1 MTHVLVFLAAAVGAV
16 AGAAHARPL
25 GLLAGG
31 FVLSSGVLGTAR
43 IIHYE
48 MYEHF
53 LDADI
58 EAQLN
63 MLTSFS
69 ALLAGPLVLLVL
81 ARKGVGR
88 TPAGGA
94 PGLWGGSGPWGAQP
108 PGNPPYGAP
117 GQPPAQAPGFG
128 PPPASP
134 PPRW

>member
-1 MTHVLVFLAAAVGAV
+1 M
-16 AGAAHARPL
+16 
-25 GLLAGG
+25 
-31 FVLSSGVLGTAR
+31 LSSGVLGTAR

-94 PGLWGGSGPWGAQP
+94 PGPWGGSGPWGVQP
-108 PGNPPYGAP
+108 PGHPPYGAP

-134 PPRW
+134 PVSG